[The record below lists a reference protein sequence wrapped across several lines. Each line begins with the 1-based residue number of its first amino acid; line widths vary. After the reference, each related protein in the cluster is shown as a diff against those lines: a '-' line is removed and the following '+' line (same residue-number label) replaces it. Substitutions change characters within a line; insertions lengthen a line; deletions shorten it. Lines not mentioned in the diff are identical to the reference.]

1 MLNTKK
7 ENINMKSLKDEIEI
21 NDSFLDNELNC
32 SKNIN
37 TNDNNHN
44 EGYILI

>member
-1 MLNTKK
+1 MRKF
-7 ENINMKSLKDEIEI
+7 EDEIEI

-44 EGYILI
+44 ESNTLK